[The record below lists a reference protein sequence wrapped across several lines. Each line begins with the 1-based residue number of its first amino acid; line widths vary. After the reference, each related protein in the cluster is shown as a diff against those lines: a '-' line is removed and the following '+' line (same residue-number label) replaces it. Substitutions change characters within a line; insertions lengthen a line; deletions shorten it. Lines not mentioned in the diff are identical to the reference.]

1 MDTGWII
8 ATVIALLFGAL
19 TFGYGG
25 FTLTEA
31 HPFLTVLSYIFAVGC
46 VTGAIAIG
54 ILAPRRFEAEKENA
68 RLKDALDELTQEGS
82 RARSR
87 NTQELL
93 PAVIPEN
100 VPAIVRSE
108 TAILTP
114 QYLVNLFKGRTELQA
129 QHLVREHLG
138 RDITVSGTIRAIAP
152 LMMSDQSQMTIKH
165 EPTILAYFDGSWRD
179 RLNALHIEDQVSV
192 TGKVEAV
199 NESVVA
205 LVNCKIVSLA

>member
-25 FTLTEA
+25 FTLTVA

-54 ILAPRRFEAEKENA
+54 ILAPRRFEAEKENE
-68 RLKDALDELTQEGS
+68 RLKDALDELNQEAS

-87 NTQELL
+87 NTRELL
-93 PAVIPEN
+93 PVVVPES

-108 TAILTP
+108 TAVTP
-114 QYLVNLFKGRTELQA
+114 QYLVSLFRDRTELQA
-129 QHLVREHLG
+129 QTLVKDYRGRELQVTGKIKSVDTTVYLG
-138 RDITVSGTIRAIAP
+138 IRVTIE
-152 LMMSDQSQMTIKH
+152 H
-165 EPTILAYFDGSWRD
+165 EPSILAYFDDAWTE
-179 RLNALHIEDQVSV
+179 RLSALHTGDLISV
-192 TGKVEAV
+192 TGKVEMV
-199 NESVVA
+199 GVGV
-205 LVNCKIVSLA
+205 VSLSKCEIIRVGA